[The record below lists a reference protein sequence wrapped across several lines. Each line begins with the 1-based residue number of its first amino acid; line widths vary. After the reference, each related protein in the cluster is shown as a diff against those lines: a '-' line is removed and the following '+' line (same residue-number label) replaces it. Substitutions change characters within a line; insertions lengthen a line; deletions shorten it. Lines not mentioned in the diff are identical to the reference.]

1 MLVKRETEYYYWFS
15 HKNMFHINIALEIHH
30 DTVFKKCREMPT

>member
-1 MLVKRETEYYYWFS
+1 
-15 HKNMFHINIALEIHH
+15 MFHINIALEIHH